1 MQDSDREA
9 FDTILAEIFAAID
22 KPLGDAQRA
31 VFWKGLKDLGL
42 VEFARI
48 RDYLVRQYR
57 EFEQPPRKFAIGD
70 IWQARRKLRAAAPPE
85 NPMDR
90 WKGDEWDLKSNQRM
104 LSYILRAWHQRN
116 RHFSETET
124 WILVALKKRWA
135 KLMRDSGTFESVP
148 IADQD
153 QSWDECIRM
162 AEREITRHAAA

>member
-1 MQDSDREA
+1 VQDSDRGA

-57 EFEQPPRKFAIGD
+57 EFEQPPRKFTIGD
-70 IWQARRKLRAAAPPE
+70 IWHARRKLRAAAPAESPLE
-85 NPMDR
+85 R
-90 WKGDEWDLKSNQRM
+90 WEGDEWDLKSNQRL
-104 LSYILRAWHQRN
+104 LSYILQMWHKHN
-116 RHFSETET
+116 RHFDERET
-124 WILVALKKRWA
+124 WQLVAVKKRWA

-148 IADQD
+148 MADQD
-153 QSWDECIRM
+153 ASWVEIIRM
-162 AEREITRHAAA
+162 AEGEMARAAAA